1 MSYLELP
8 DLRNGYVTLVD
19 WVAQLGDRVVSR
31 GLATRELTGATI
43 EFPDPTA
50 TLLPVGVG
58 RGVNARLAAVEA
70 LQFISGTF
78 DGDLIRRA
86 APGYADVLVRP
97 DDLAYG
103 AYGPRVRRQLDAVIS
118 ELHGSPTTRR
128 AVVAIWREDDLTHDG
143 DRPCTVAI
151 QFLIR
156 PDAESNEHELRM
168 VVTMRSQDVWLG
180 VPYDVFMFSQLQLS
194 IAHHLGIGVGRYTH
208 HVGSLHLYDRDRDAA
223 DRLRPCPVDRPKP
236 ERYPRG
242 VASWD
247 EASYPTEAAEWLLDG
262 NLDVLTTGHHDW
274 YLRQLAQL
282 GATRLTAAEVDR

>member
-1 MSYLELP
+1 MNSIELP

-19 WVAQLGDRVVSR
+19 WVSQLGDRVASR
-31 GLATRELTGATI
+31 GLPTRELTGVTL
-43 EFPDPTA
+43 EFPDPT
-50 TLLPVGVG
+50 TPLLPLGVG

-143 DRPCTVAI
+143 DRPCTVAL
-151 QFLIR
+151 QFLLR
-156 PDAESNEHELRM
+156 PRAATNELELRM

-194 IAHHLGIGVGRYTH
+194 LAHHLGVAVGRYTH

-223 DRLRPCPVDRPKP
+223 DRLRPCPADRLPPVD
-236 ERYPRG
+236 YPRG
-242 VASWD
+242 VATWD
-247 EASYPTEAAEWLLDG
+247 DASYPTEAAEWLLDG
-262 NLDVLTTGHHDW
+262 SYDMLVTGHHGW

-282 GATRLTAAEVDR
+282 GATRLTDAEVDR